1 MRRITHGPQSY
12 YNDSISYGHSL
23 HSQCSYEASQNVISE
38 GFITLKIIEF
48 VRISMRLPCDKL
60 KIYVHE
66 KGRRYI
72 VPVHCTLYIVRGTL
86 YA

>member
-1 MRRITHGPQSY
+1 MATHSTL
-12 YNDSISYGHSL
+12 SAHTK
-23 HSQCSYEASQNVISE
+23 ASQNVISE

-72 VPVHCTLYIVRGTL
+72 VPVHCTLYIVRCTL
-86 YA
+86 YVVHCKLYIVRVTLPT